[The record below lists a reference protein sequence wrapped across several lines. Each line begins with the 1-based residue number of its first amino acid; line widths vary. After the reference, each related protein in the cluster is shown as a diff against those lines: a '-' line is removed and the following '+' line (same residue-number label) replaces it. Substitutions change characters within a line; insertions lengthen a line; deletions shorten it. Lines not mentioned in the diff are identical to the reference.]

1 MGVVQDEELQEEF
14 DVFGINLN
22 EQLID
27 KLKEL
32 CITYNLDADRVADE
46 WLAFSKAR
54 KDIPISLE
62 NLDLFDREKLAKKT
76 QRTPQTPLNKRT
88 QQKVYNINNV
98 SEGVDISDA
107 ENLYNTYGGTPS
119 SKGTAAQKRQL
130 TPDNPTIKR
139 FQNSTRSPAV
149 PFSPASFS
157 PVGATPSK
165 KYSSRTNAG
174 DVIASIGNVD
184 NAKWS
189 GSGNKCPIKLH
200 DPMENMSPEEKD
212 SVKDLCQD
220 FKYMFQKLTDKA
232 AVLNEMIDEMATQLQ
247 EKHSIEEFSHVAL
260 PVQEEVTLVGRICC
274 DSLGK
279 MNAKSVILEGSRDTS
294 AGRSVPLDLS
304 DLKQYSLFPGQ
315 IVAMDGINTS
325 GQKFVVKK
333 LYEGV
338 VQSLPSCS
346 NDKDQISSNDMTV
359 LIAAGPFS
367 TSDNLSFEPLADL
380 VKHIRKDKPDV
391 VILMGPFVDLK
402 NDLIENGKCITP
414 FDDIFKTKLKEI
426 SDVASNDC
434 QVIVLPSYRD
444 VHHDYVYPQPPF
456 FHQSKDS
463 RMKAKTD
470 YPNVHF
476 MPDPCVVDINN
487 VIFGLTSSD
496 VMFQLGA
503 EEISFNPPGA
513 SDRMARL
520 AEHLLTQQN
529 FYPLYPSPEDVNIDY
544 EVFEYY
550 ARMPCTP
557 HVLVLPSDL
566 KQFTKD
572 IQGCCCINPGR
583 LARGQAGGTFS
594 RVQVRG
600 GAIVSQQSILS
611 SITAQVLRI

>member
-1 MGVVQDEELQEEF
+1 MAYLQDEELRDEF
-14 DVFGINLN
+14 DLFGIELTDDV
-22 EQLID
+22 ID
-27 KLKEL
+27 RLKEI
-32 CITYNLDADRVADE
+32 CITYNLDADKVTDE
-46 WLAFSKAR
+46 WLAFSKAK
-54 KDIPISLE
+54 KDLAISVE
-62 NLDLFDREKLAKKT
+62 NLDLFDREKLAKKI
-76 QRTPQTPLNKRT
+76 QRTPQTPLHKKS
-88 QQKVYNINNV
+88 QQRVYNINNV
-98 SEGVDISDA
+98 SEGVDITDA

-119 SKGTAAQKRQL
+119 TKGTPVQKRQL

-139 FQNSTRSPAV
+139 FQNSARSPAV

-174 DVIASIGNVD
+174 DVVASIGNVD
-184 NAKWS
+184 NVNWQ
-189 GSGNKCPIKLH
+189 GSGQKCSIQRYDPIGNLTK
-200 DPMENMSPEEKD
+200 EEKD
-212 SVKDLCQD
+212 SIKDLNTD

-232 AVLNEMIDEMATQLQ
+232 LVLNEMIDEMATQLQ
-247 EKHSIEEFSHVAL
+247 EKHNIEEFSHVAL

-279 MNAKSVILEGSRDTS
+279 LNAKSVILEGSRDTS
-294 AGRSVPLDLS
+294 AGRYIPLDLS

-315 IVAMDGINTS
+315 IVAMDGTNTS

-338 VQSLPSCS
+338 VQPLPACS
-346 NDKDQISSNDMTV
+346 NEKDQIELPEMTV

-367 TSDNLSFEPLADL
+367 TSDNLSFEPLSDL
-380 VKHIRKDKPDV
+380 VKFIRKDKPDI
-391 VILMGPFVDLK
+391 VILIGPFVDVK
-402 NDLIENGKCITP
+402 NDLIESGKCTSS
-414 FDDIFKTKLKEI
+414 FDEIFRTKLGEI
-426 SDVASNDC
+426 SSEASSAGC
-434 QVIVLPSYRD
+434 HVIVLPSYRD

-456 FHQSKDS
+456 FHQSQTKNE
-463 RMKAKTD
+463 
-470 YPNVHF
+470 YPNVRF
-476 MPDPCVVDINN
+476 MPDPCVVNINN
-487 VIFGLTSSD
+487 VIFGITSAD
-496 VMFQLGA
+496 IMFQLGA

-544 EVFEYY
+544 EVFDLYS
-550 ARMPCTP
+550 RMPSTP
-557 HVLVLPSDL
+557 HVLILPSDL

-572 IQGCCCINPGR
+572 IKGCCCINPGR

-594 RVQVRG
+594 RLQIRAGVIR
-600 GAIVSQQSILS
+600 SRESILP

>member
-1 MGVVQDEELQEEF
+1 MALVQDEDLEEEF
-14 DVFGINLN
+14 STFGFDLN
-22 EQLID
+22 EELID
-27 KLKEL
+27 KLKEI
-32 CITYNLDADRVADE
+32 CVTYNLDAEKVCAE
-46 WLAFSKAR
+46 WVAFSKAR
-54 KDIPISLE
+54 KDISISLE
-62 NLDLFDREKLAKKT
+62 NLDVFDREKLAKKI
-76 QRTPQTPLNKRT
+76 QRTPKTPLNKRT
-88 QQKVYNINNV
+88 QQRVYNVNNV
-98 SEGVDISDA
+98 AEGVDISDA

-119 SKGTAAQKRQL
+119 SKGTTAQKRQL

-139 FQNSTRSPAV
+139 FQNSTRSPSV

-165 KYSSRTNAG
+165 KYSSRSNAG
-174 DVIASIGNVD
+174 DVVASLGDVD
-184 NAKWS
+184 NVKWQ
-189 GSGNKCPIKLH
+189 GSGNRCSITCY
-200 DPMENMSPEEKD
+200 DPLENLTKEERD
-212 SVKDLCQD
+212 NLKDLNRD

-232 AVLNEMIDEMATQLQ
+232 AVLNEMIEEMATQLQ
-247 EKHSIEEFSHVAL
+247 EKHNIEEFSHVAL
-260 PVQEEVTLVGRICC
+260 PVQEEVTLVGRVCC

-294 AGRSVPLDLS
+294 AGRFIPLDLS

-315 IVAMDGINTS
+315 IVAMEGINTS

-338 VQSLPSCS
+338 VQSLPSS
-346 NDKDQISSNDMTV
+346 KSEKADSPDMSV

-367 TSDNLSFEPLADL
+367 TSDNLSFEPLSDL
-380 VKHIRKDKPDV
+380 VKYIRKDKPDV
-391 VILMGPFVDLK
+391 VILMGPFVDMK
-402 NDLIENGKCITP
+402 NDLIENGKCTSS
-414 FDDIFKTKLKEI
+414 FDEIFKTKLSEI
-426 SDVASNDC
+426 SDVASSSGS

-456 FHQSKDS
+456 FHQSQNS
-463 RMKAKTD
+463 QSKAKSD
-470 YPNVHF
+470 YPNLHF

-503 EEISFNPPGA
+503 EEISYNPPGA

-544 EVFEYY
+544 EEFELY

-557 HVLVLPSDL
+557 HVLVVPSDL

-594 RVQVRG
+594 RLKLRAGVIQSR
-600 GAIVSQQSILS
+600 QSILP